1 MKPGMKANWEFGVN
15 PTTII
20 IIIIISTIGGP
31 LTALK
36 IKFCAFIVNA
46 DLKSILNA
54 KRAKMFTHLSTSY
67 NNPSSEVFFPL
78 SETWLPGFCHRPM
91 GKVGH
96 RISLTGC
103 CCFFINRG
111 LFINLMT
118 KAKSYLEIGMTSHI

>member
-20 IIIIISTIGGP
+20 IIIIVSIIGGP

-54 KRAKMFTHLSTSY
+54 KRAKMFTHLSTFKAQVTTTLPARCSFHSLRHGY
-67 NNPSSEVFFPL
+67 LVFATVQW
-78 SETWLPGFCHRPM
+78 ER
-91 GKVGH
+91 
-96 RISLTGC
+96 
-103 CCFFINRG
+103 
-111 LFINLMT
+111 
-118 KAKSYLEIGMTSHI
+118 